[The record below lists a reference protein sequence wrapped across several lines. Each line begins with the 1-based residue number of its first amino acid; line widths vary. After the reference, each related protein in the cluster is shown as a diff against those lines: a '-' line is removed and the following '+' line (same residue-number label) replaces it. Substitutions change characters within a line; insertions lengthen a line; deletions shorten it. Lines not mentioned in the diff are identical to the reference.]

1 MANAA
6 PPSDAVT
13 VEVNGRVIDPEDH
26 YAKDARGTDHIVL
39 SVYDVLTSTQKAALE
54 ERKVEFLEDLGSN
67 NFLCRYEPADLKP
80 LRALGFVRQA
90 DVYRNMFKIPANL
103 LSVMERVENT
113 STRGDK
119 TLSITVMTHQ
129 GVSDLQALA
138 DEIAANAGVDRSNI
152 EVLNEKLLVN
162 TEPKKLPAI
171 AADDRVRVIEEVLA
185 PVLDDGEAN
194 LLVLTSQRA
203 QGIEKLRGKDQVI
216 AVVDTGIDLGS
227 AQDCHP
233 AFDGRIDGLISLG
246 RAGLATKNEAERYD
260 DPVGHGTHV
269 CGTIVGQE
277 FMTSQGLVGG
287 IAPEAKIVVTSFM
300 KDRRAT
306 EAVTDIKKV
315 FSAPYTNN
323 GACVQSNSW
332 GDNLDYDYEKGVL
345 CQRPYG
351 TAAGEIDA
359 FVRENPEVLVVFSAG
374 NNNKN
379 INEKNTTSVLWPA
392 LGSQAAAKN
401 CLTVGASGSTRAAT
415 DPARG
420 LLQLDPDKMCED
432 SSRGPSQEKR
442 TKPDVVA
449 PGYNIF
455 SAVSRHGEVRY
466 SAASATSEG
475 HAGVKWNVRHG
486 TSHATPLVSGC
497 GAVLREMAQKRGLAR
512 PPAALLKAVLINGA
526 YKLPNVDQDAQGF
539 GRVNLHASAT
549 MLEEC
554 PYLGKDNG
562 VGSSLSLERGSL
574 IGEALDQ
581 GQQFEFNLKATKQ
594 NAGDVPNPE
603 QKREFRITMVYNDL
617 PGKQIQNNL
626 NLYVVDAATGAVHHG
641 GMSEDEIDVQNNVE
655 QVVLMVGPSQELRV
669 GVRAQK
675 IFAGSNQDFALA
687 WWLGSHS

>member
-1 MANAA
+1 MASTA
-6 PPSDAVT
+6 PPTDAVT

-39 SVYDVLTSTQKAALE
+39 SVYDVLTSTQKSTLE

-103 LSVMERVENT
+103 LGVMEDLERT
-113 STRGDK
+113 SSPGDK
-119 TLSITVMTHQ
+119 ALSITVMTHQ

-138 DEIAANAGVDRSNI
+138 DDIAANAGVDRSNI

-162 TEPKKLPAI
+162 TEPEKLQAI
-171 AADDRVRVIEEVLA
+171 ASDDRVRVIEEVLA
-185 PVLDDGEAN
+185 PVLDDGQAKR
-194 LLVLTSQRA
+194 LVLSPQRV
-203 QGIEKLRGKDQVI
+203 QGIEGLRGKDQVI

-233 AFDGRIDGLISLG
+233 AFEGRIDGLISHG
-246 RAGLATKNEAERYD
+246 RADLATKNEAERYD

-277 FMTSQGLVGG
+277 IETCQGLVGG
-287 IAPEAKIVVTSFM
+287 IAPEAKLVVTSFM

-332 GDNLDYDYEKGVL
+332 GDNLAYDYQKGMY
-345 CQRPYG
+345 CQRSYG

-359 FVRENPEVLVVFSAG
+359 FVRQNPEVLVVFSAG

-379 INEKNTTSVLWPA
+379 ANEKNTTSVLRPA

-415 DPARG
+415 DPAKG

-432 SSRGPSQEKR
+432 SSRGPSEEKR

-455 SAVSRHGEVRY
+455 SAQSRHKEVRY
-466 SAASATSEG
+466 TAASATSKG
-475 HAGVKWNVRHG
+475 HPGVAWNVRHG

-497 GAVLREMAQKRGLAR
+497 GAVLREMAQKHGCAR

-526 YKLPNVDQDAQGF
+526 YKLPNVDQEAQGF
-539 GRVNLHASAT
+539 GRVNLQASAT

-554 PYLGKDNG
+554 PYRGKDVN
-562 VGSSLSLERGSL
+562 VGSSLPLEKGSL

-581 GQQFEFNLKATKQ
+581 GQQFEVKLEATKQ
-594 NAGDVPNPE
+594 SAGEISNPE
-603 QKREFRITMVYNDL
+603 QMREFRITMVYNDL
-617 PGKQIQNNL
+617 PGKQMQNNL
-626 NLYVVDAATGAVHHG
+626 NLYVVDATTGSLHHG
-641 GMSEDEIDVQNNVE
+641 GQSEDDIDMQNNVE

-669 GVRAQK
+669 VVRAQK

-687 WWLGSHS
+687 WSLSPRA